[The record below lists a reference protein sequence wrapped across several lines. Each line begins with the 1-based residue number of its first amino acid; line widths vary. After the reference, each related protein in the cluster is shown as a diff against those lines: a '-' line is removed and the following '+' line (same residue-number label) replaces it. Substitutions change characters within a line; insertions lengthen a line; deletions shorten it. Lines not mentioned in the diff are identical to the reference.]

1 MPRLPGRIGEGD
13 LAERMLHG
21 LQRGSQMSV
30 DLGHDWDFWPYFDLP
45 LDEARHRLGVPPPDP
60 KFVSGIGVYGP
71 PIGIW

>member
-1 MPRLPGRIGEGD
+1 
-13 LAERMLHG
+13 
-21 LQRGSQMSV
+21 MSV